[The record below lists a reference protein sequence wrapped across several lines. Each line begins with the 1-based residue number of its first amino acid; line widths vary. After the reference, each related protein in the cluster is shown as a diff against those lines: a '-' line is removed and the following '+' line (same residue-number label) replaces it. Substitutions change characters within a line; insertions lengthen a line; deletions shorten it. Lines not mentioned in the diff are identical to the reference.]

1 MWALVAM
8 LWGGAFTFFSLMV
21 DTWDVYSLYHNA
33 FPSKWSFFVLVVIW
47 GAFVRTNASIIWHFF
62 HFSNYFTHLTF
73 HQILMRSMNPKLASL
88 NTLPKIIWYIV
99 ILLFGSINNS
109 KLLEFMRL
117 IVGTKVMLELNMLM
131 ESPSRHNV

>member
-1 MWALVAM
+1 
-8 LWGGAFTFFSLMV
+8 
-21 DTWDVYSLYHNA
+21 
-33 FPSKWSFFVLVVIW
+33 
-47 GAFVRTNASIIWHFF
+47 
-62 HFSNYFTHLTF
+62 
-73 HQILMRSMNPKLASL
+73 MNPKLASL

-99 ILLFGSINNS
+99 ILLFDSINNS